1 MFINIHYDMKRYY
14 KNTNILVIS
23 EDIVKTIYNDKD
35 YKISGIN
42 TDGTV
47 CIYDNYDSG
56 FVSYP
61 ISQLTFIGREIED
74 TEEILP

>member
-1 MFINIHYDMKRYY
+1 MKRYY

-23 EDIVKTIYNDKD
+23 DDIVKTIYNDKD
-35 YKISGIN
+35 YKISELN

-47 CIYDNYDSG
+47 FIYELENGNSG
-56 FVSYP
+56 FETYP

-74 TEEILP
+74 PEEILP